1 MNRRWMMAGL
11 AGAVLVLGT
20 TRTTA
25 AADPPLDLAAP
36 SPAPAAVAGDGA
48 PEKSPVETFRELL
61 AMSPAERKGWLGRHP
76 VEVQRQIQAKLRE
89 YNALRPSERDVRL
102 EVTELYYYLWP
113 LMKTPATNRSA
124 QLASVPERE
133 RAKVETRLRE
143 WDQLPAGKQ
152 QELLTNALAVRHFV
166 GIQTQPPLPLMPPAR
181 QERLEQGIRQWQ
193 TLPPEQ
199 RRRITSRFNQF
210 FYLTDAE
217 KQKALNT
224 LSEPERQQIQKAL
237 NRFAQLTP
245 AEREDY
251 LSSFDKFSQLSP
263 AERQQFLKKAECW
276 SALTPEERQEWRE
289 TVENSLRLPP
299 LPPGPTPPLPT
310 DAR

>member
-152 QELLTNALAVRHFV
+152 QDNSPLTL
-166 GIQTQPPLPLMPPAR
+166 
-181 QERLEQGIRQWQ
+181 
-193 TLPPEQ
+193 
-199 RRRITSRFNQF
+199 
-210 FYLTDAE
+210 
-217 KQKALNT
+217 
-224 LSEPERQQIQKAL
+224 
-237 NRFAQLTP
+237 
-245 AEREDY
+245 
-251 LSSFDKFSQLSP
+251 FDKKSMFHV
-263 AERQQFLKKAECW
+263 W
-276 SALTPEERQEWRE
+276 
-289 TVENSLRLPP
+289 
-299 LPPGPTPPLPT
+299 PTCIQPRRKL
-310 DAR
+310 

>member
-1 MNRRWMMAGL
+1 
-11 AGAVLVLGT
+11 
-20 TRTTA
+20 
-25 AADPPLDLAAP
+25 
-36 SPAPAAVAGDGA
+36 
-48 PEKSPVETFRELL
+48 
-61 AMSPAERKGWLGRHP
+61 MSPAERKGWLGRHP